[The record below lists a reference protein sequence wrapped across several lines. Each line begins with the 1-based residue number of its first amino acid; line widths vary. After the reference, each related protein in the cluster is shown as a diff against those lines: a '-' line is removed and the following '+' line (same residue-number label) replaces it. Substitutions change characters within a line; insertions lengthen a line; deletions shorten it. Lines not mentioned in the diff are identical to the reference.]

1 MGRKYRLYNALP
13 VIVFLVLGIPAAA
26 VYAGYA
32 EPYVEASQ
40 LPVHAGI
47 AFVGLIG
54 TVIGTAILSG
64 LLVRVSFARTCRSL
78 GLSKEGGG
86 IFGGHPDFAGA
97 MDGRPVRVDTRTVR
111 RSTGGDGGSSST
123 TYTRVSAELDRPMEE
138 GFILVREADG
148 ADAPAADDVPD
159 EVRTVPV
166 TEGIA
171 VVGADNEPRARELLT
186 PRVTEALREPGAPE
200 GVIVGDPAATILD
213 ALPDDLETFGSLLG
227 GEGIEA
233 KLREAVGDD
242 AATVSHEF
250 RGLPLDAAALESKLE
265 TMVTVAGTADD
276 AVFDERA
283 AASAGQE

>member
-13 VIVFLVLGIPAAA
+13 VIVFLLLGVPAAV
-26 VYAGYA
+26 VYLGYA
-32 EPYVEASQ
+32 EPYVEASR

-47 AFVGLIG
+47 AFVGLIA

-64 LLVRVSFARTCRSL
+64 LLVRVSFAKTCRSL

-86 IFGGHPDFAGA
+86 IFGGHPDFAGT

-138 GFILVREADG
+138 GFILVREGDG
-148 ADAPAADDVPD
+148 ADRRATDDVPD
-159 EVRTVPV
+159 EVQTVPV
-166 TEGIA
+166 TDGIA
-171 VVGADNEPRARELLT
+171 VVGADNEPLAREVLT
-186 PRVTEALREPGAPE
+186 PRVTEALREPDAPE
-200 GVIVGDPAATILD
+200 AVILGDPAARILD
-213 ALPDDLETFGSLLG
+213 ALPEDLETFGSLLG

-233 KLREAVGDD
+233 RLREEIGDD
-242 AATVSHEF
+242 AATVSHEC

-265 TMVTVAGTADD
+265 TMVTVAATADD
-276 AVFDERA
+276 AVFDQRA
-283 AASAGQE
+283 TASVGQE